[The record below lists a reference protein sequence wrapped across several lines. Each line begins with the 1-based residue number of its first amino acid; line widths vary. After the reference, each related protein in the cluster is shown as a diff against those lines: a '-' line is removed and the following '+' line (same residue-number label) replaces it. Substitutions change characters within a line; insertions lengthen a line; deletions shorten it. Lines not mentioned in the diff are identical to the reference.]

1 MISRS
6 IMRRSRRLNLQRPS
20 LRQILL
26 LLRILLLVLA
36 LLRLLKRLLRS

>member
-36 LLRLLKRLLRS
+36 LLHLLKRLLRS